1 MDFEYRLSPHVNL
14 AVTERFLL
22 TTGFFDQVQSSPDLS
37 GGGILGQPNQTV
49 ITPLAKTIGNN
60 VNGQLS
66 WQFGAGSMVGFSGG
80 YYNSSYRD
88 VPTGTTSLLDTTT
101 ESASAFYSH
110 RISARNWVGVR
121 YGFQH
126 LSFEP
131 GGEQTN
137 THSVIYFHTIY
148 LKPTMQLSFFAG
160 PEYSEVDSEIVVPEL
175 QLPVVSFVSFPVSDR
190 TWSGAGGA
198 SFSWQG
204 QHTSVGAE
212 FVRRVSDGGG
222 VQGTVLANSVNAG
235 LRRQITRSTTLSLG
249 GTYASGDALFA
260 SVTGTGLLK
269 TATGTLGI
277 SHRLGAHF
285 GLDVNYT
292 RAYQEPA
299 AGASVTLPAYHNRG
313 AVTLSYDFSRPLGR

>member
-1 MDFEYRLSPHVNL
+1 
-14 AVTERFLL
+14 
-22 TTGFFDQVQSSPDLS
+22 
-37 GGGILGQPNQTV
+37 
-49 ITPLAKTIGNN
+49 
-60 VNGQLS
+60 
-66 WQFGAGSMVGFSGG
+66 MVGFSGG

-137 THSVIYFHTIY
+137 THSVMYFHTIY

-160 PEYSEVDSEIVVPEL
+160 PEYSEVDSQIVVPQL
-175 QLPVVSFVSFPVSDR
+175 QLPLVLFVSFPISNK
-190 TWSGAGGA
+190 TWSGAGGT

-204 QHTSVGAE
+204 QHTSISAD

-222 VQGTVLANSVNAG
+222 VQGAVFMNSVNGG
-235 LRRQITRSTTLSLG
+235 LRRQITRSTTLSLAG
-249 GTYASGDALFA
+249 AYASSDALFA
-260 SVTGTGLLK
+260 STTGIGSLK
-269 TATGTLGI
+269 TATGSVGI
-277 SHRLGAHF
+277 SRRLGTHL
-285 GLDVNYT
+285 GLDLNYV
-292 RAYQEPA
+292 RAYQQPA
-299 AGASVTLPAYHNRG
+299 AGATVSLPAYHNRG
-313 AVTLSYDFSRPLGR
+313 LVTLSYDFSRPLGR